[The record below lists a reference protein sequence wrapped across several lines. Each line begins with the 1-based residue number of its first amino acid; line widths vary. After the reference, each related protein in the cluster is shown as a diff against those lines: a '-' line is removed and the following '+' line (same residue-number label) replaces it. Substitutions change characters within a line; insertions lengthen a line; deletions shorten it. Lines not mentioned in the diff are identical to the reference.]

1 MCYALNDSQGSVE
14 QCDIQPVLLHKTDFA
29 CSYYDHC
36 MMHHVD
42 DASSTTSE
50 EADITR
56 PMADMVQNWHGSQ
69 TLWQG
74 RRKHRVPLSSVTP
87 EWTYYTLVYEHWPLY
102 CCSLL
107 N

>member
-14 QCDIQPVLLHKTDFA
+14 QSDIQPVLLHKTDFA
-29 CSYYDHC
+29 LYVFASRHMHVASYYDRC

-56 PMADMVQNWHGSQ
+56 PMAATYGRHG
-69 TLWQG
+69 TELA
-74 RRKHRVPLSSVTP
+74 
-87 EWTYYTLVYEHWPLY
+87 
-102 CCSLL
+102 
-107 N
+107 